1 MPVWPNGSS
10 TIPRVTS
17 EFNPSRRNPVTGIV
31 QPHQGIDLVGW
42 STVRSP
48 VAGTII
54 FAGYNGG
61 YGNLVKVRAANGD
74 VFWLAHNR
82 SFLKRSGSVKQGEA
96 VAIMGTT
103 GNSTGVHCHYETHPK
118 GGKAINPR
126 TYMSQNTGSGSG
138 TTAGGK
144 LIEDGKLGASTIKK
158 LQSVLGLKQDGVFG
172 PATIKALQD
181 RLKAVGHKIT
191 ADGALGP
198 ATIKALQTFLLGGK
212 QADGIWG
219 DNTTRGL
226 QVYLNSGGKFPLP
239 APPKPAP
246 PKPTTPPA
254 STKLTVD
261 GNLGPATIKALQK
274 LLGVAQDGSLGPATI
289 KALQKATGQAQD
301 GLQGPNT
308 IKALQM
314 NIGATADGELGP
326 DTIKKLQTFLN
337 AGTKLKAVTIT
348 KPTTPP
354 VTTRTPVYPGT
365 SVAYNTPN
373 GGVLNDEG
381 KKIASRTPAN
391 ASIQYLYIHHTAGTQ
406 DDTTYFLSA
415 NDRKSSP
422 TWYVKAN
429 GTTVEFVRPK
439 DRPWSTG
446 AIDNLSL
453 TIETQN
459 SSGSPTWGI
468 SDASHERI
476 AQIAAWL
483 SQQKSV
489 DGVNVEFTLDR
500 SHVKGHKEAPGA
512 STACPGPSM
521 DLDRIVARAK
531 EIVAGT
537 VPPQPEEPIKIPAA
551 LTLSWEAFKAEMDK
565 FLK

>member
-1 MPVWPNGSS
+1 MAVWPSGSS
-10 TIPRVTS
+10 SIPRVTS

-54 FAGYNGG
+54 FAAYNGG
-61 YGNLVKVRAANGD
+61 YGNLVKIRAANGD

-82 SFLKRSGSVKQGEA
+82 SFLKRSGSVSQGEA

-126 TYMSQNTGSGSG
+126 TYMAQNTGSGAG

-144 LIEDGKLGASTIKK
+144 LIEDGNLGPATIKK
-158 LQSVLGLKQDGVFG
+158 LQSVLGVTADGVLG
-172 PATIKALQD
+172 PGTIKALQNK
-181 RLKAVGHKIT
+181 LIGTGHKIT
-191 ADGALGP
+191 ADGKLGP
-198 ATIKALQTFLLGGK
+198 ATIKALQTYILGGK
-212 QADGIWG
+212 HADGEWG
-219 DNTTRGL
+219 QATTRGL
-226 QVYLNSGGKFPLP
+226 QVYLNAGGKFPP
-239 APPKPAP
+239 KAAPK
-246 PKPTTPPA
+246 PPA

-274 LLGVAQDGSLGPATI
+274 LLGVTQDGALGPATI
-289 KALQKATGQAQD
+289 KALQKATGQTQD

-337 AGTKLKAVTIT
+337 AGTKLKAVTVT

-354 VTTRTPVYPGT
+354 VSTRTPVYPGT

-406 DDTTYFLSA
+406 DDTNYFLSA

-459 SSGSPTWGI
+459 SSGSPLWGI

-500 SHVKGHKEAPGA
+500 AHIKGHKEAPGA
-512 STACPGPSM
+512 ATTCPGPSM

-531 EIVAGT
+531 EIVGT
-537 VPPQPEEPIKIPAA
+537 VTPPTTGEPIKIPAA

-565 FLK
+565 FLKK